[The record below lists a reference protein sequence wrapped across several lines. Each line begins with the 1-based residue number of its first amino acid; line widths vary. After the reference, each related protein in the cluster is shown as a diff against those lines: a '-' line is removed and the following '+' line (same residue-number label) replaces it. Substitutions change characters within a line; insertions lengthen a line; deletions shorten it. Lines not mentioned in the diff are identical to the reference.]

1 MLNTDHKVIGAA
13 CFDDSP
19 PGLRG
24 KYDDKHYNLWEDW
37 IGKAFNLEGL
47 PMMSTNALWINFI
60 FISDEYLDQIE
71 AVTERI
77 FQNLYILQPQLDGLL
92 FLKRG
97 EVEAIE

>member
-1 MLNTDHKVIGAA
+1 
-13 CFDDSP
+13 
-19 PGLRG
+19 
-24 KYDDKHYNLWEDW
+24 
-37 IGKAFNLEGL
+37 
-47 PMMSTNALWINFI
+47 MSTNALWINFI